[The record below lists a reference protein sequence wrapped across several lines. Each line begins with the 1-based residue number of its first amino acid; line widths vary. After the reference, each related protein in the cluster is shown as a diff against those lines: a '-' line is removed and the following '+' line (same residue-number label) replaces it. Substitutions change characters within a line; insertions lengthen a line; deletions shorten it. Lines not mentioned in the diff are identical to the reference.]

1 MSRNRLPPELLLEI
15 VLCVRRGPNTPNI
28 CFSSRILRT
37 FMEPR
42 VALWRRVWISMLH
55 KLSDAYQKAILT
67 TIWNYV
73 PQDENCQMFFQRLEG
88 VFHHFEDR
96 EITANC
102 LISGRG
108 GIKGQIR
115 LAQAID
121 GAEKVLSVT
130 GQIHSP
136 SIEPDRMQVHD
147 LGNVTT
153 GSSSTGRSL
162 HTLCSFASVGAA
174 NDYVPA
180 DVVTAPLA
188 LSGSKTNCIGR
199 SLVVFQKGRPALG
212 SGVIGYA
219 KDTRI
224 FSDELDELFR
234 ELMAQYKNVNVSD
247 CWVVLRDGTSS
258 NQDCRAFFDM
268 LDKILVM
275 EEVEEYTGRRQAICS
290 LVNVENKALNESIK
304 FTQESPAD
312 SLAFEGR
319 ISGINANH
327 CDLCVHVFGD
337 LSDGLSSV
345 GPLFSPPQNEHIPA
359 VQPAG
364 VLKPGIPVILGIA
377 NVSDSS
383 RALSLFGP
391 RNIIGRA
398 LVLRK
403 AIDSGQGEGTSSE
416 CKKIKETESTAE
428 FVSIGIIGRAT
439 SQ

>member
-1 MSRNRLPPELLLEI
+1 
-15 VLCVRRGPNTPNI
+15 
-28 CFSSRILRT
+28 
-37 FMEPR
+37 
-42 VALWRRVWISMLH
+42 
-55 KLSDAYQKAILT
+55 
-67 TIWNYV
+67 
-73 PQDENCQMFFQRLEG
+73 
-88 VFHHFEDR
+88 
-96 EITANC
+96 
-102 LISGRG
+102 
-108 GIKGQIR
+108 
-115 LAQAID
+115 
-121 GAEKVLSVT
+121 
-130 GQIHSP
+130 
-136 SIEPDRMQVHD
+136 MQVHD

-162 HTLCSFASVGAA
+162 HTLCSFASVVGAA

-188 LSGSKTNCIGR
+188 LSGSKINCIGR

-224 FSDELDELFR
+224 FSDDLDELFR

-247 CWVVLRDGTSS
+247 CWLVLKGGTSS
-258 NQDCRAFFDM
+258 NQDCRTFFEM

-304 FTQESPAD
+304 FTQ
-312 SLAFEGR
+312 GR

-345 GPLFSPPQNEHIPA
+345 GPVFNPPQNEHIPA

-403 AIDSGQGEGTSSE
+403 AIDSGQGESTSSE
-416 CKKIKETESTAE
+416 CKKIKETEGTAE

>member
-28 CFSSRILRT
+28 CFSSRILQT

-42 VALWRRVWISMLH
+42 VALWRRVWIS
-55 KLSDAYQKAILT
+55 
-67 TIWNYV
+67 
-73 PQDENCQMFFQRLEG
+73 
-88 VFHHFEDR
+88 DR

-162 HTLCSFASVGAA
+162 HTLCSFASVVGAA

-224 FSDELDELFR
+224 FSDDLDELFR

-247 CWVVLRDGTSS
+247 CWLVLKGGTSFA
-258 NQDCRAFFDM
+258 NQDCRAFFEM

-290 LVNVENKALNESIK
+290 LVNVENKA
-304 FTQESPAD
+304 ESPAD

-345 GPLFSPPQNEHIPA
+345 GPLFSPPQNEHIFG